1 MNTHSPRL
9 LRALLASMAA
19 ATVTARAGGEK
30 DPCDYPPDNRAT
42 VSSSIGNSA
51 LGLAWASTRDIGS
64 HLYRSR
70 AGIRPGSSLTDEV
83 VAVSPD
89 AKGGYSAKGGA
100 KVASISVPSANRWEI
115 FGSLFF
121 YSEDNDGESYRER
134 CKKKDDKYEKY
145 DKYEMARA
153 LAYGG
158 NGIATTA
165 TESSLDVYGGSIG
178 AEYRINRNWSV
189 GLGLTASQGDL
200 DMGSAGSSDIDS
212 VSLVPYVSYYRADT
226 VGAADLWA
234 GLMYAY
240 GMHSY
245 ETRRNTGGGIAT
257 GSPDAD
263 THTVEFNVGLN
274 FGEDDFVHG
283 PYAGLRYITGTVDAY
298 TEVGPGA
305 TYFGE
310 QDVDSLVS
318 ILGYQVSW
326 KIRGS
331 RGFWVPQLRVG
342 WEHEFEDGG
351 ATSFGIPLDSRDED
365 IAVVGA
371 GIGYWWDNGW
381 NVGLDYEGRFGSNTE
396 GHYGGV
402 RAGKEF

>member
-1 MNTHSPRL
+1 M
-9 LRALLASMAA
+9 AS
-19 ATVTARAGGEK
+19 ATVVARAEP
-30 DPCDYPPDNRAT
+30 DDDYRPDTRSAT
-42 VSSSIGNSA
+42 ASAIGSSA
-51 LGLAWASTRDIGS
+51 LGMAWASTRDVGS
-64 HLYRSR
+64 HLYRNR
-70 AGIRPGSSLTDEV
+70 AGIRPGSNLVDEV
-83 VAVSPD
+83 VAVAPG

-100 KVASISVPSANRWEI
+100 KVASISVPTPNRWEV

-121 YSEDNDGESYRER
+121 YSEDHDGDSYRNR
-134 CKKKDDKYEKY
+134 RKKKDDKDKY
-145 DKYEMARA
+145 DKYDMARVMP
-153 LAYGG
+153 YGPG
-158 NGIATTA
+158 VVTTA
-165 TESSLDVYGGSIG
+165 AESSLDVYGGTIG
-178 AEYRINRNWSV
+178 TEYRINRNWSV
-189 GLGLTASQGDL
+189 GVGLSASQGDL
-200 DMGSAGSSDIDS
+200 DLGAAGSSDIDS
-212 VSLVPYVSYYRADT
+212 VSLVPYLSYYRAD
-226 VGAADLWA
+226 VLGSADVW
-234 GLMYAY
+234 GSLMYSY

-245 ETRRNTGGGIAT
+245 ETRRNTGGGIAS

-263 THTVEFNVGLN
+263 THSVEFNIGLN
-274 FGEDDFVHG
+274 YGDDDFVHG

-318 ILGYQVSW
+318 ILGYQMSW

-331 RGFWVPQLRVG
+331 SGFWVPQLRVG

-351 ATSFGIPLDSRDED
+351 TTSFGIPLDSRDED

>member
-1 MNTHSPRL
+1 
-9 LRALLASMAA
+9 MAA
-19 ATVTARAGGEK
+19 ATATARAGEE
-30 DPCDYPPDNRAT
+30 PCEYYPDNRQAT
-42 VSSSIGNSA
+42 ASAIGNSA
-51 LGLAWASTRDIGS
+51 LGVAWASTRDVGS
-64 HLYRSR
+64 HLYRNR
-70 AGIRPGSSLTDEV
+70 AGIRPGSSLVDEV
-83 VAVSPD
+83 VAVSPG

-100 KVASISVPSANRWEI
+100 KVASISVPSPNRWEI

-121 YSEDNDGESYRER
+121 YSEDHDGDSYRNR
-134 CKKKDDKYEKY
+134 RKKKDDKYEK
-145 DKYEMARA
+145 DEKYELARVMP
-153 LAYGG
+153 YGPG
-158 NGIATTA
+158 VVTTA
-165 TESSLDVYGGSIG
+165 AESSLDVYGGTIG
-178 AEYRINRNWSV
+178 AEYRFNRNWSAGV
-189 GLGLTASQGDL
+189 GLSASQGDL

-212 VSLVPYVSYYRADT
+212 VSIVPYLSYYRAD
-226 VGAADLWA
+226 VLGSADLW
-234 GLMYAY
+234 GSLMYGY

-245 ETRRNTGGGIAT
+245 ETRRNTGGGIAS

-263 THTVEFNVGLN
+263 THTVEFNIGLN
-274 FGEDDFVHG
+274 YGDDDMVHG

-326 KIRGS
+326 KIRGG

>member
-1 MNTHSPRL
+1 
-9 LRALLASMAA
+9 MAA
-19 ATVTARAGGEK
+19 ATVTARAGDDDSCE
-30 DPCDYPPDNRAT
+30 PYPDNRQAT
-42 VSSSIGNSA
+42 ASAIGNSA
-51 LGLAWASTRDIGS
+51 LGVAWASTRDVGS
-64 HLYRSR
+64 HLYRNR
-70 AGIRPGSSLTDEV
+70 AGIRPGSSLVDEV
-83 VAVSPD
+83 VAVSPG

-100 KVASISVPSANRWEI
+100 KVASISVPSPNRWEI

-121 YSEDNDGESYRER
+121 YSEDHDGDSYRNR
-134 CKKKDDKYEKY
+134 RKKKDDKYDKH
-145 DKYEMARA
+145 DKYELARVMP
-153 LAYGG
+153 YGPG
-158 NGIATTA
+158 VVTTA
-165 TESSLDVYGGSIG
+165 AESSLDVYGGTIG
-178 AEYRINRNWSV
+178 AEYRFNRNWSAGV
-189 GLGLTASQGDL
+189 GLSASQGDL

-212 VSLVPYVSYYRADT
+212 VSIVPYLSYYRAD
-226 VGAADLWA
+226 VLGSADLW
-234 GLMYAY
+234 GSLMYGY

-245 ETRRNTGGGIAT
+245 ETRRNTGGGIAS

-263 THTVEFNVGLN
+263 THTVEFNIGLN
-274 FGEDDFVHG
+274 YGDDEMVHG

-326 KIRGS
+326 KIRGG

>member
-1 MNTHSPRL
+1 MNTQSPRL

-19 ATVTARAGGEK
+19 ATVTARAGDDDSCE
-30 DPCDYPPDNRAT
+30 PYPDNRQAT
-42 VSSSIGNSA
+42 ASAIGNSA
-51 LGLAWASTRDIGS
+51 LGVAWASTRDVGS
-64 HLYRSR
+64 HLYRNR
-70 AGIRPGSSLTDEV
+70 AGIRPGSSLVDEV
-83 VAVSPD
+83 VAVSPG

-100 KVASISVPSANRWEI
+100 KVASISVPSPNRWEI

-121 YSEDNDGESYRER
+121 YSEDHDGDSYRNR
-134 CKKKDDKYEKY
+134 RKKKDDKYEKY
-145 DKYEMARA
+145 EMARVMP
-153 LAYGG
+153 YGPG
-158 NGIATTA
+158 VVTTA
-165 TESSLDVYGGSIG
+165 AESSLDVYGGTIG
-178 AEYRINRNWSV
+178 AEYRFNRNWSAGV
-189 GLGLTASQGDL
+189 GLSASQGDL

-212 VSLVPYVSYYRADT
+212 VSIVPYLSYYRAD
-226 VGAADLWA
+226 VLGSADLW
-234 GLMYAY
+234 GSLMYGY

-245 ETRRNTGGGIAT
+245 ETRRNTGGGIAS

-263 THTVEFNVGLN
+263 THTVEFNIGLN
-274 FGEDDFVHG
+274 YGDDEMVHG

-326 KIRGS
+326 KIRGG

>member
-1 MNTHSPRL
+1 
-9 LRALLASMAA
+9 MAA
-19 ATVTARAGGEK
+19 ATVTARAGDDGSCE
-30 DPCDYPPDNRAT
+30 PYPDNRQAT
-42 VSSSIGNSA
+42 ASAIGNSA
-51 LGLAWASTRDIGS
+51 LGVAWASTRDVGS
-64 HLYRSR
+64 HLYRNR
-70 AGIRPGSSLTDEV
+70 AGIRPGSSLVDEV
-83 VAVSPD
+83 VAVSPG

-100 KVASISVPSANRWEI
+100 KVASISVPSPNRWEV

-121 YSEDNDGESYRER
+121 YSEDHDGDSYRNR
-134 CKKKDDKYEKY
+134 RKKKDDKYEKY
-145 DKYEMARA
+145 EMARVMP
-153 LAYGG
+153 YGPG
-158 NGIATTA
+158 VVTTA
-165 TESSLDVYGGSIG
+165 AESSLDVYGGTIG
-178 AEYRINRNWSV
+178 AEYRFNRNWSAGI
-189 GLGLTASQGDL
+189 GLSASQGDL

-212 VSLVPYVSYYRADT
+212 VSIVPYLSYYRAD
-226 VGAADLWA
+226 VLGSADLW
-234 GLMYAY
+234 GSLMYGY

-245 ETRRNTGGGIAT
+245 ETRRNTGGGIAS

-263 THTVEFNVGLN
+263 THTVEFNIGLN
-274 FGEDDFVHG
+274 YGDDEMVHG

-326 KIRGS
+326 KIRGG

>member
-1 MNTHSPRL
+1 
-9 LRALLASMAA
+9 MAA
-19 ATVTARAGGEK
+19 ATVTARAGDE
-30 DPCDYPPDNRAT
+30 DSCEYYPDNRQAT
-42 VSSSIGNSA
+42 ASAIGNSA
-51 LGLAWASTRDIGS
+51 LGVAWASTRDVGS
-64 HLYRSR
+64 HLYRNR
-70 AGIRPGSSLTDEV
+70 AGIRPGSSLVDEV
-83 VAVSPD
+83 VAVSPG

-100 KVASISVPSANRWEI
+100 KVASISVPSPNRWEI

-121 YSEDNDGESYRER
+121 YSEDHDGDSYRER
-134 CKKKDDKYEKY
+134 RKKKDDKYDKH
-145 DKYEMARA
+145 DKYELARVMP
-153 LAYGG
+153 YGPG
-158 NGIATTA
+158 VVTTA
-165 TESSLDVYGGSIG
+165 AESSLDVYGGTIG
-178 AEYRINRNWSV
+178 AEYRFNRNWSAGV
-189 GLGLTASQGDL
+189 GLSAAQGDL

-212 VSLVPYVSYYRADT
+212 VSIVPYLSYYRAD
-226 VGAADLWA
+226 VLGSADLW
-234 GLMYAY
+234 GSLMYGY

-245 ETRRNTGGGIAT
+245 ETRRNTGDGIAS

-263 THTVEFNVGLN
+263 THTVEFNIGLN
-274 FGEDDFVHG
+274 YGDDDMVHG

-326 KIRGS
+326 KIRGG

>member
-1 MNTHSPRL
+1 MM
-9 LRALLASMAA
+9 RAISYGANGV
-19 ATVTARAGGEK
+19 AT
-30 DPCDYPPDNRAT
+30 
-42 VSSSIGNSA
+42 SSS
-51 LGLAWASTRDIGS
+51 
-64 HLYRSR
+64 
-70 AGIRPGSSLTDEV
+70 
-83 VAVSPD
+83 
-89 AKGGYSAKGGA
+89 
-100 KVASISVPSANRWEI
+100 
-115 FGSLFF
+115 
-121 YSEDNDGESYRER
+121 
-134 CKKKDDKYEKY
+134 
-145 DKYEMARA
+145 
-153 LAYGG
+153 
-158 NGIATTA
+158 
-165 TESSLDVYGGSIG
+165 ESSLDVYGGSIG

-200 DMGSAGSSDIDS
+200 DMGSDGSSDIDS

-226 VGAADLWA
+226 VGSADLWA

-240 GMHSY
+240 GMQSY

-263 THTVEFNVGLN
+263 TRTVEFNVGLN

-283 PYAGLRYITGTVDAY
+283 PYAGLRYITGTIDAY

-305 TYFGE
+305 TFFGE

-326 KIRGS
+326 KIRGD

-342 WEHEFEDGG
+342 WEHEFEDGSG
-351 ATSFGIPLDSRDED
+351 SSFGIPVLSRDED

>member
-1 MNTHSPRL
+1 
-9 LRALLASMAA
+9 MAA
-19 ATVTARAGGEK
+19 ATVTARAGDDDSCE
-30 DPCDYPPDNRAT
+30 PYPDTRQAT
-42 VSSSIGNSA
+42 ASAIGNSA
-51 LGLAWASTRDIGS
+51 LGVAWASTRDVGS
-64 HLYRSR
+64 HLYRNR
-70 AGIRPGSSLTDEV
+70 AGIRPGSSLVDEV
-83 VAVSPD
+83 VAVSPG

-100 KVASISVPSANRWEI
+100 KVASISVPSPNRWEI

-121 YSEDNDGESYRER
+121 YSEDHDGDSYRNR
-134 CKKKDDKYEKY
+134 RKKKDDKY
-145 DKYEMARA
+145 DKHDRYEMARVMP
-153 LAYGG
+153 YGPG
-158 NGIATTA
+158 VVTTA
-165 TESSLDVYGGSIG
+165 AESSLDVYGGTIG
-178 AEYRINRNWSV
+178 AEYRFNRNWSAGV
-189 GLGLTASQGDL
+189 GLSASQGDL

-212 VSLVPYVSYYRADT
+212 VSIVPYLSYYRAD
-226 VGAADLWA
+226 VLGSADLW
-234 GLMYAY
+234 GSLMYGY

-245 ETRRNTGGGIAT
+245 ETRRNTGGGIAS

-263 THTVEFNVGLN
+263 THTVEFNIGLN
-274 FGEDDFVHG
+274 YGDDEMVHG

-326 KIRGS
+326 KIRGG